1 LEQFKIGREQQLN
14 ACMAADDSVNYSA
27 FVSTGEASMPQILE
41 SVKYTHEPAPN
52 PVRWTRQQCRA
63 MLENGLLAGRYELIE
78 GEIINKMGQK
88 RSHAL
93 AIICLTAW
101 LIELFGSQFVQFQLP
116 IEVPQPD
123 NDTSEPEPDAA
134 VLDCPATDFVDATP
148 PASHVQLVVEV
159 SDTTLGY
166 DRNTKAALYARAGIA
181 EYWIVDIGG
190 RQLLVHRT
198 PADGAYAALIAYN
211 AQEAVAC
218 LARPD
223 APVLVADLLPPI

>member
-1 LEQFKIGREQQLN
+1 
-14 ACMAADDSVNYSA
+14 
-27 FVSTGEASMPQILE
+27 MPQILE
-41 SVKYTHEPAPN
+41 NVKYTHEPAPN

-63 MLENGLLAGRYELIE
+63 MLETGLLAGRYELIE

-93 AIICLTAW
+93 AIIRLTAW
-101 LIELFGSQFVQFQLP
+101 LIGLFGPQFVQFQLP

-123 NDTSEPEPDAA
+123 NNTSEPEPDAA
-134 VLDCPATDFVDATP
+134 VLDRPATDFVATTP

-159 SDTTLGY
+159 SDTALSY

-181 EYWIVDIGG
+181 EYWIVDIEG
-190 RQLLVHRT
+190 RQLLVHRA
-198 PADGAYAALIAYN
+198 PAAGAYAAPIAYN
-211 AQEAVAC
+211 AREMVAC

-223 APVLVADLLPPI
+223 APVLVADLLPPA